1 MAWALCWPEPAETPG
16 SRRPFPHSEGDRSG
30 LGGAQH
36 MPGKLDVARR
46 AAGFDAR
53 PAPPRADG
61 RPHGRAPLMLP
72 VRGRGSQ
79 SRPGDRPSAGRE
91 PDPAPRFAAAST
103 AHTRTLAEKS
113 RLRPEASS
121 LNLVFTLQVSAVGR
135 ESRGRCFIWAQR
147 RDDAGVTGRFH
158 LSLPLGNGRNGWARG
173 PGCKAQGAR
182 PSVRQVGGRGS
193 AVYTPP
199 APPGRPEPRG
209 LSALRTGA
217 GVPVA

>member
-61 RPHGRAPLMLP
+61 RPHGRAPLTLP

-113 RLRPEASS
+113 QLRPEASN
-121 LNLVFTLQVSAVGR
+121 LNLVFTLAGSREVVASSGPSVGTTLA
-135 ESRGRCFIWAQR
+135 SQAAFTFPSPWAMVGT
-147 RDDAGVTGRFH
+147 A
-158 LSLPLGNGRNGWARG
+158 G
-173 PGCKAQGAR
+173 PGAQGAR

>member
-61 RPHGRAPLMLP
+61 RPHGGCRVPPDGRAPLTLP

-79 SRPGDRPSAGRE
+79 SRPGDKPSAGRE

-121 LNLVFTLQVSAVGR
+121 LNLVFTLAGSREVVASSGPSVGTMLA
-135 ESRGRCFIWAQR
+135 SQAAFTFPSPWAMVGT
-147 RDDAGVTGRFH
+147 A
-158 LSLPLGNGRNGWARG
+158 G
-173 PGCKAQGAR
+173 PGARGAR
-182 PSVRQVGGRGS
+182 PRVRQVGGHGS

>member
-61 RPHGRAPLMLP
+61 RPHGRAPLTLP

-121 LNLVFTLQVSAVGR
+121 LNLVFTLAGSREVVASSGPSVGTTLA
-135 ESRGRCFIWAQR
+135 SQAAFTFPSPWAMVGTAGPGARGARPR
-147 RDDAGVTGRFH
+147 
-158 LSLPLGNGRNGWARG
+158 ARG
-173 PGCKAQGAR
+173 PVCGRSADAALQSTRRQPRPGAL
-182 PSVRQVGGRGS
+182 S
-193 AVYTPP
+193 
-199 APPGRPEPRG
+199 PEA
-209 LSALRTGA
+209 SQH
-217 GVPVA
+217 

>member
-61 RPHGRAPLMLP
+61 RPHGRAPLTLP

-79 SRPGDRPSAGRE
+79 SRPSDRPSAGRE

-121 LNLVFTLQVSAVGR
+121 LNLVFTLAGSREVVASSGPSVGTTLA
-135 ESRGRCFIWAQR
+135 SQAAFTFPSPWAMVGT
-147 RDDAGVTGRFH
+147 A
-158 LSLPLGNGRNGWARG
+158 G
-173 PGCKAQGAR
+173 PGARGAR

-199 APPGRPEPRG
+199 APPRRPEPRG